1 MDLSSKVTLVYSF
14 FAPILAVTAGAFTNA
29 YITFVILLDYF
40 KTKMMSSS
48 NKILLALSLSNG
60 YFSFLLFVC
69 SIISFVWPHIA
80 TNNYIKGCILAL
92 LIFGISSTAWITTCL
107 CVFYFV
113 KIINFS
119 SGLFAWFKL
128 KIDIIV
134 PWLILVSEVVSL
146 GCSFLTLLPSVNI
159 QEPSSNSSMFYSLNS
174 TSGATGISADFIK
187 VTFIAV
193 CVPLLIMIVT
203 TFPTIRTLY
212 LHSRRMKNTGTSSS
226 LAPHQSAVFMMA
238 WLLFLYTVFFV
249 VLFTGF
255 IQSFTPPSFAYWM
268 TYNLIYVATLVQ
280 SVVQILGNPKLK
292 EAITICCCFVCHK
305 SW

>member
-29 YITFVILLDYF
+29 YISSVILLDYF

-48 NKILLALSLSNG
+48 NKILLALSLSN
-60 YFSFLLFVC
+60 
-69 SIISFVWPHIA
+69 
-80 TNNYIKGCILAL
+80 GCILAL

-187 VTFIAV
+187 VTFITV

-280 SVVQILGNPKLK
+280 SVVLILGNPKLK